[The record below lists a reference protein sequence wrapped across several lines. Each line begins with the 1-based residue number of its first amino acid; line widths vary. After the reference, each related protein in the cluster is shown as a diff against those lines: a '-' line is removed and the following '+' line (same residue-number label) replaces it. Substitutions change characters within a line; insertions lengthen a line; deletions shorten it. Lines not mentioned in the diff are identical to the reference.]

1 MQGKRGSDRISFFSA
16 TINWFIAA
24 RVKRTLKLRFKFK
37 SDPQRVRPALQN
49 AEKRTRGK

>member
-1 MQGKRGSDRISFFSA
+1 MIGYLFFSA

-37 SDPQRVRPALQN
+37 SDAQRVRPAFIFYQY